1 MKRIFLSLPLFLAAA
16 SGSARTLRAIGREC
30 NFRNPQSLVG
40 LALLLTLSAGCNRQ
54 KSETKAEEQN
64 EEVVAF
70 NAKSGLTVP
79 KKTADFIGLQI
90 VEVEERVVPS
100 TNQFSAQV
108 YSRRNGQ
115 TFATASLDKK
125 TAESLR
131 DGPALTVTAPD
142 GQTFK
147 ATVNKLTSLSANG
160 ISEVLLEVE
169 DARSA
174 LKGSDYLT
182 ASVATG
188 ADKKVVSIPRDAL
201 LKTIEGHFVYTVSGE
216 RLVRTAVKVGAA
228 NESLV
233 EITDGLYSGDQVAV
247 QPVMT
252 LWLAELQSLRGGKAC
267 ADGH

>member
-1 MKRIFLSLPLFLAAA
+1 MNAKRF
-16 SGSARTLRAIGREC
+16 ARLTFC
-30 NFRNPQSLVG
+30 N
-40 LALLLTLSAGCNRQ
+40 ALLVLLPCGCSHDGKN
-54 KSETKAEEQN
+54 EKAESTQADAESPTGVSFQ
-64 EEVVAF
+64 
-70 NAKSGLTVP
+70 AKSGLTVP

-115 TFATASLDKK
+115 AFATASLDKK

-131 DGPALTVTAPD
+131 DGSALTVTAPD
-142 GQTFK
+142 GQTFR
-147 ATVNKLTSLSANG
+147 ATVSKLTSLSANG
-160 ISEVLLEVE
+160 SSEVLLEVE
-169 DARSA
+169 DAQSA
-174 LKGSDYLT
+174 LKGSGYLT

>member
-1 MKRIFLSLPLFLAAA
+1 MKRIFCSWPLFLAAA
-16 SGSARTLRAIGREC
+16 SGSATALRAIGREF
-30 NFRNPQSLVG
+30 NFRSPRSLVA
-40 LALLLTLSAGCNRQ
+40 LAVLLTLSAGCNRQ
-54 KSETKAEEQN
+54 KSEAKAEEK
-64 EEVVAF
+64 EEAVAF
-70 NAKSGLTVP
+70 NAKFGLAVP
-79 KKTADFIGLQI
+79 KKTADFIGLQS

-115 TFATASLDKK
+115 AFATASVDKK

-131 DGPALTVTAPD
+131 EGTALTVTAPE
-142 GQTFK
+142 GQNFK
-147 ATVNKLTSLSANG
+147 ATVSKLTSLSANG
-160 ISEVLLEVE
+160 TSEALLEIE
-169 DARSA
+169 DPRSA
-174 LKGSDYLT
+174 LKGADYLT

-188 ADKKVVSIPRDAL
+188 ADKKVVSVPREAL
-201 LKTIEGHFVYTVSGE
+201 LKTIEGHFVYTLSGE
-216 RLVRTAVKVGAA
+216 RLVRTAVKVGTS
-228 NESLV
+228 NESFV